1 MYFCSIEAVQNAVK
15 HAGPDARVTVT
26 LSRSGDDVRF
36 AITDDG
42 AGFEAHSASEGVGLV
57 NMRDRI
63 GAVSGEL
70 EINSSP
76 GHGTTVSG
84 AVPLGHLETAYE
96 TTSSVGLSEW
106 SVPGSN
112 R

>member
-1 MYFCSIEAVQNAVK
+1 VYFCSIEAVQNAVK

-26 LSRSGDDVRF
+26 FARSADDVRF

-42 AGFEAHSASEGVGLV
+42 AGFEAHGASEGVGLV

-70 EINSSP
+70 EINSAP

-84 AVPLGHLETAYE
+84 AVPLGHLETAFE
-96 TTSSVGLSEW
+96 STGPLDRVAPSE
-106 SVPGSN
+106 P
-112 R
+112 